1 MAERTA
7 LGRRIAAACALKGI
21 TMSTLADRVG
31 IARNTMTRIVTGET
45 ADPASGIMVKI
56 ARELGV
62 SLDYLL
68 DLKDETDAEQLP
80 TTPALALQTV

>member
-21 TMSTLADRVG
+21 SMTTLADRVG

-68 DLKDETDAEQLP
+68 DLKDEDSKQDNELMAV
-80 TTPALALQTV
+80 AVA

>member
-21 TMSTLADRVG
+21 SMTTLADRVG

-62 SLDYLL
+62 SLDDLL
-68 DLKDETDAEQLP
+68 DLKGEENER
-80 TTPALALQTV
+80 LATAVAMVGA

>member
-21 TMSTLADRVG
+21 TMSTLADRIG

-45 ADPASGIMVKI
+45 ADPASGIMVKM

-68 DLKDETDAEQLP
+68 DLKDEESELLTGAV
-80 TTPALALQTV
+80 A

>member
-21 TMSTLADRVG
+21 TMTTLADRIG

-56 ARELGV
+56 ARELGI

-68 DLKDETDAEQLP
+68 DLKDEDSKLLTAG
-80 TTPALALQTV
+80 VV